1 MFTASDFVTNRF
13 LAWRVN
19 RITPDFAAMNL
30 NLLPYRALTA
40 SFVCAAFMLCPALG
54 QNAPE
59 PAKPAETNVVRV
71 LVAYDSLTGNTEKM
85 AEGVVTGAKPVPGV
99 VVVLKP
105 VDKVTKEDLET
116 ADGIILGCPT
126 YYGTIPGRMKLVID
140 DWSWKLKVDFTDKVG
155 GAFAT
160 GGGQAGGKE
169 FVVVSLV
176 MFMLNNRMVV
186 AGPLYQNDKTG
197 SGWAEVGAAAMTGPL
212 DAGVGEGE
220 LDSARR
226 LGERV
231 ARLAVK
237 LKRAEATADVKR

>member
-1 MFTASDFVTNRF
+1 MQGLAREQVQFNLSPMKLNCLTHPLLGWSF
-13 LAWRVN
+13 LS
-19 RITPDFAAMNL
+19 L
-30 NLLPYRALTA
+30 SLLLPA
-40 SFVCAAFMLCPALG
+40 ALG
-54 QNAPE
+54 QAPSE
-59 PAKPAETNVVRV
+59 PVKPAAVTSVRV
-71 LVAYDSLTGNTEKM
+71 LVAFDSLTGNTEKM
-85 AEGVVTGAKPVPGV
+85 AQGVVEGAKRVTGV

-105 VDKVTKEDLET
+105 VDKVAKEDLQA

-126 YYGTIPGRMKLVID
+126 YYGTLPGRMKLVID

-169 FVVVSLV
+169 FTVLSLV

-186 AGPLYQNDKTG
+186 AGPLYRNEKTG
-197 SGWAEVGAAAMTGPL
+197 SVWGEVGAAAMTGPL
-212 DAGVGEGE
+212 DTGVDEGE

-231 ARLAVK
+231 ARLTAK
-237 LKRAEATADVKR
+237 LKRAEAAAPEQR

>member
-1 MFTASDFVTNRF
+1 M
-13 LAWRVN
+13 N
-19 RITPDFAAMNL
+19 RITPEFDAMKL
-30 NLLPYRALTA
+30 NHSPLRPLAG
-40 SFVCAAFMLCPALG
+40 SFLCVLFMLCPALS
-54 QNAPE
+54 QITSE
-59 PAKPAETNVVRV
+59 PAKPAGTNLVRV

-85 AEGVVTGAKPVPGV
+85 AQGVEAGAKQVPGV
-99 VVVLKP
+99 VVVMKP
-105 VDKVTKEDLET
+105 VDKVTKEDLEK

-126 YYGTIPGRMKLVID
+126 YYGTIPGRMKAVID

-155 GAFAT
+155 GAFST

-169 FVVVSLV
+169 FVLLSLV

-186 AGPLYQNDKTG
+186 AGPLYQNEKTG
-197 SGWAEVGAAAMTGPL
+197 SVWGEVGAAAMTGPL
-212 DAGVGEGE
+212 DTGVGEGE

-237 LKRAEATADVKR
+237 LKRAETTADVKR

>member
-1 MFTASDFVTNRF
+1 MGRFTTDY
-13 LAWRVN
+13 
-19 RITPDFAAMNL
+19 AAMNL
-30 NLLPYRALTA
+30 NRFLHRALAGSFLCMTLMLQPARGQTA
-40 SFVCAAFMLCPALG
+40 SESPR
-54 QNAPE
+54 
-59 PAKPAETNVVRV
+59 PAEAGPVRV
-71 LVAYDSLTGNTEKM
+71 LVAFDSLTGNTAKM
-85 AEGVVTGAKPVPGV
+85 AQGVVEGARRVAGV

-105 VDKVTKEDLET
+105 VDKVAKEDLQA

-126 YYGTIPGRMKLVID
+126 YFGTMPGRMKVVMD
-140 DWSWKLKVDFTDKVG
+140 DWSWKLKVDFTDKIG

-169 FVVVSLV
+169 FTVLSLV

-186 AGPLYQNDKTG
+186 AGPLYQNPTTG
-197 SGWAEVGAAAMTGPL
+197 SVWGEVGAAAMTGPL

-231 ARLAVK
+231 ASLATK
-237 LKRAEATADVKR
+237 LKRAETAAADKR

>member
-1 MFTASDFVTNRF
+1 M
-13 LAWRVN
+13 N
-19 RITPDFAAMNL
+19 RITPDCDDMNL
-30 NLLPYRALTA
+30 NLLSQRALA
-40 SFVCAAFMLCPALG
+40 GSFLCVLFMLCPALS
-54 QNAPE
+54 QNVSE
-59 PAKPAETNVVRV
+59 PAKPADANPVRV

-85 AEGVVTGAKPVPGV
+85 AHGVEAGAKQVPGV

-105 VDKVTKEDLET
+105 VAKVTKEDLTT

-126 YYGTIPGRMKLVID
+126 YYGTLPGRMKVVID
-140 DWSWKLKVDFTDKVG
+140 DWSWKLKVNFTDKVG

-169 FVVVSLV
+169 FVLVSLV

-197 SGWAEVGAAAMTGPL
+197 SVWGEVGAAAMTGPL

-237 LKRAEATADVKR
+237 MKRAEAASGVKQ